1 MDMEKVA
8 QGFELVVANI
18 MLLSEKLGTDFYDA
32 FVEQNAAFLD
42 DTDPRNC

>member
-32 FVEQNAAFLD
+32 FAGSFPDFSRV
-42 DTDPRNC
+42 PR